1 MGVEE
6 LFNFLIVT
14 GKITR
19 DNIEAVAPPKK
30 VEKAELSNKKVKLIN
45 ETIKRVGISGTELV
59 VYIYAMLSDDY
70 YNFMHIVKELK
81 YNDTFSK
88 VIERNVGVRSTI
100 IIDDPLEFGD
110 IYIKRIDKNNLE
122 VVNKDGVQ
130 LLKGGLLLI
139 DTEKVYRD
147 YDNKYLISINKNGD
161 IFKIKRKK
169 LLKSKVRSVQL
180 KPYPFFKFR
189 DF

>member
-1 MGVEE
+1 MGVDE
-6 LFNFLIVT
+6 LFDFLIVT
-14 GKITR
+14 GKITG
-19 DNIEAVAPPKK
+19 DNIEAVAPAKK
-30 VEKAELSNKKVKLIN
+30 VKKAELSNEKVKLIK
-45 ETIKRVGISGTELV
+45 ETIKKVDISGIELV
-59 VYIYAMLSDDY
+59 IYIYAMLSDDY

-88 VIERNVGVRSTI
+88 VIKQNAGVRSTI

-110 IYIKRIDKNNLE
+110 ICIKRIDKNNLE

-130 LLKGGLLLI
+130 LLRGGLLLI

-147 YDNKYLISINKNGD
+147 YDKKYIISINKNGD
-161 IFKIKRKK
+161 VCKIKRKR

-189 DF
+189 NF